1 MLPIHGTRKTG
12 GFFLPGKEESRKRR
26 YAQAVPMAA
35 RSDVIVEIRALPM
48 GSEKPAGGQ
57 AH

>member
-12 GFFLPGKEESRKRR
+12 GFFLPGKEESRKRQS
-26 YAQAVPMAA
+26 AHAVPVSA
-35 RSDVIVEIRALPM
+35 RSGVIVGRRIFLM

-57 AH
+57 AF